1 MVEPNMTNLKL
12 VNTLYSIYYIQ
23 KDEYIGKKLK
33 SYTGKEV
40 FSKIEHCEKFLIKN
54 GFSKCE
60 NIKYD
65 MVMKVGSVTTYSII
79 KEINLY
85 EY

>member
-1 MVEPNMTNLKL
+1 MKSNMTDLKL

-23 KDEYIGKKLK
+23 KDEYIRKKLK

-40 FSKIEHCEKFLIKN
+40 FSKIKDCKKFLAKN